1 MYSFLV
7 SRKDSVG
14 ECWYSVERIAE
25 YCNISV
31 NTARRAL
38 HWLEEWGYI
47 EIKKSFLGGVQQ
59 TNLYKV
65 HRIAAWHQFW
75 ESNNIKA
82 YQKKKEQIKQTNQN
96 RYKTWFVS
104 ICQSHRSKW
113 NKLCFLL
120 FYPKQRIN
128 RGPRKALAFCGK
140 EEQWNEQFFEFSLGN
155 ERYVT
160 CDDEKQVKLYNIE
173 QQTCSVSASFGFVLR
188 SPNGS
193 KQSQRETRT
202 PLR

>member
-1 MYSFLV
+1 MIESNFLHILFAHSVIKTVWKITVCTKGGLYVKGLALFCFLNFRIGGDSINGNYFLLPNSIFDEDMKPRDFAVYSFLV

-65 HRIAAWHQFW
+65 HKIAAWHQFW

-82 YQKKKEQIKQTNQN
+82 FHNKKMKDNKLNQN
-96 RYKTWFVS
+96 RYKTWFMS
-104 ICQSHRSKW
+104 ICRGHK
-113 NKLCFLL
+113 NK
-120 FYPKQRIN
+120 
-128 RGPRKALAFCGK
+128 
-140 EEQWNEQFFEFSLGN
+140 
-155 ERYVT
+155 
-160 CDDEKQVKLYNIE
+160 
-173 QQTCSVSASFGFVLR
+173 
-188 SPNGS
+188 
-193 KQSQRETRT
+193 
-202 PLR
+202 